1 MKKITA
7 IILCAAML
15 IAVIPSAAFAADKPD
30 NYVEI
35 KLKEGCS
42 DRILVG
48 ETSEIYVEYAT
59 DCEEFELVWHIYGN
73 ACDSYEYVTD
83 SETGMVTGIK
93 INGVS
98 VGSFNASVKMVDF
111 HGNTLDIDIVEI
123 RITEPDTRT
132 EEEKLQEK
140 LELLKGELT
149 MGFYMFVVIP
159 ILAIPTVISGYITM
173 IWEFLTRH

>member
-7 IILCAAML
+7 IILCAAMI
-15 IAVIPSAAFAADKPD
+15 IAIVPSAVFATDKPD

-35 KLKEGCS
+35 KVKEGCS

-98 VGSFNASVKMVDF
+98 AGLFNASVKMVDS
-111 HGNTLDIDIVEI
+111 HGNTLDIDIAEI

-140 LELLKGELT
+140 FEDFKLSMT
-149 MGFYMFVVIP
+149 MGLYMFVIMPVVSL
-159 ILAIPTVISGYITM
+159 LAVPVLAVMKLLGLPP
-173 IWEFLTRH
+173 W